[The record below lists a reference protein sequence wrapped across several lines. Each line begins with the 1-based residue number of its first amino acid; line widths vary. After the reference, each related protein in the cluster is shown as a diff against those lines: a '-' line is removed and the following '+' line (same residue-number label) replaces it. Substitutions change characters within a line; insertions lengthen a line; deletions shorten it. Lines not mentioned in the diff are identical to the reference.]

1 MKIVDLQTFLSLPEG
16 TVYSRYQPCIFTGL
30 EVKASAPGDMDHD
43 WCYDDLI
50 IPIDADDSG
59 DFSAKC
65 SIAEAGVSVALDF
78 YNSTSRDGMF
88 DDEALFAVMEPDE
101 VRALI
106 AKLEKSLPDCYPQKQ
121 LGPAPL

>member
-1 MKIVDLQTFLSLPEG
+1 MKIVDLQTFLSMPEG

-30 EVKASAPGDMDHD
+30 EVKASAPGDMDRD

-59 DFSAKC
+59 DFSTKC
-65 SIAEAGVSVALDF
+65 SIAEEGVSVALDF

-106 AKLEKSLPDCYPQKQ
+106 AKLEKSLTTEGLK
-121 LGPAPL
+121 